1 MKNRILPKRFWNN
14 DELTEEE
21 KAKYKNNFFQI
32 PGSEFIELLKENFNP
47 LLKEAG
53 FKGSKNNFYKKNSP
67 WIYVLNLHKDKYGGE
82 LTINVGVHLDFI
94 ENNLNILPIPS
105 KFDIT
110 DCIIDKNL
118 KLENGN
124 SWLFYGRNKTE
135 AIETIDYMKE
145 LVLEQGIPFLE
156 KFNQFPK
163 PFNEISIEDIKK
175 KSQRFNEFG
184 IDEKLID
191 WVHFIIFLT
200 KVNLNLENKQK
211 ALDLIIFAKE
221 KEIERFSGTINSPL
235 MPRIEQ
241 LIRDCR

>member
-1 MKNRILPKRFWNN
+1 MVTCIDNI
-14 DELTEEE
+14 
-21 KAKYKNNFFQI
+21 
-32 PGSEFIELLKENFNP
+32 
-47 LLKEAG
+47 
-53 FKGSKNNFYKKNSP
+53 
-67 WIYVLNLHKDKYGGE
+67 VLFRK
-82 LTINVGVHLDFI
+82 
-94 ENNLNILPIPS
+94 
-105 KFDIT
+105 
-110 DCIIDKNL
+110 
-118 KLENGN
+118 KLEQVQINC
-124 SWLFYGRNKTE
+124 S
-135 AIETIDYMKE
+135 
-145 LVLEQGIPFLE
+145 LE